1 MRSRGL
7 RSISFIDSFSDVIM
21 DSPQAM
27 QRIMNLVSQREL
39 SVGNQNFIATQLRV
53 ILCQMSIKNQW

>member
-39 SVGNQNFIATQLRV
+39 SVGNQNFIAT
-53 ILCQMSIKNQW
+53 